1 VSFGEQV
8 ILKDDYLSM
17 FLKSVGGYCVH
28 CLLNNFLVM
37 QDLKIGEYS
46 LGYSSGL
53 AREYLVTWH
62 L

>member
-1 VSFGEQV
+1 MSFGEQV

-28 CLLNNFLVM
+28 CLLNNFLVT

-53 AREYLVTWH
+53 ARE
-62 L
+62 